1 MEAFLHKP
9 LPVKHVILTTT
20 SCKLI
25 FPLDLQYLLIIY
37 KNKKFE
43 ENEFTGEGIN
53 MEPSRTI
60 STVLLL
66 HWNEYWEKKRL
77 KEVKDKFSTDI
88 LKGKGNI

>member
-1 MEAFLHKP
+1 ME
-9 LPVKHVILTTT
+9 
-20 SCKLI
+20 
-25 FPLDLQYLLIIY
+25 
-37 KNKKFE
+37 KFE
-43 ENEFTGEGIN
+43 ENEFTGEGNIN

-66 HWNEYWEKKRL
+66 HWNEYWGKKRL